1 MYARLFLIL
10 LALFSLDAKAQT
22 IQESVAFAIIGE
34 PKYAAGFSHFD
45 YVNPRAPKGGT
56 LTLAAIGTFD
66 NFNRYAL
73 RGNPAVR
80 TEALYDTLFTTSDD
94 EPGSYYPLIAER
106 ARYAEDYSWMEIAL
120 NPRARFHDGTPI
132 TARDVAFTFNK
143 FMTEGVPQFRLFY
156 KGTTVKAIAP
166 LTVRIDLGQPG
177 KENMLSLLSLP
188 VMPEAFWRQHKL
200 SDPLS
205 KPPLASG
212 PYRIS
217 AWRMG
222 QYLPIPGSPTTGRP
236 TCRSTAVA
244 GISIRCAMTIISTT
258 MSLSK
263 PLKREPSIAGKRPSP
278 KTGLPA
284 TSVATSAAATS
295 LKMSI
300 PIPRRRIPSGWRSIF
315 SARFLPIAGC
325 GRPLPWRSISNG

>member
-156 KGTTVKAIAP
+156 KDEEEIKVYLP
-166 LTVRIDLGQPG
+166 ELLGRDSRQLA
-177 KENMLSLLSLP
+177 KMTHIEVFREIFDEETKVLFSYEN
-188 VMPEAFWRQHKL
+188 R
-200 SDPLS
+200 DPLS
-205 KPPLASG
+205 H
-212 PYRIS
+212 
-217 AWRMG
+217 
-222 QYLPIPGSPTTGRP
+222 
-236 TCRSTAVA
+236 
-244 GISIRCAMTIISTT
+244 
-258 MSLSK
+258 
-263 PLKREPSIAGKRPSP
+263 
-278 KTGLPA
+278 
-284 TSVATSAAATS
+284 
-295 LKMSI
+295 
-300 PIPRRRIPSGWRSIF
+300 
-315 SARFLPIAGC
+315 SARWQCIDRTGEA
-325 GRPLPWRSISNG
+325 

>member
-222 QYLPIPGSPTTGRP
+222 QYITYSRSPTTGRP

>member
-222 QYLPIPGSPTTGRP
+222 QYITYSRVADYWAADLP
-236 TCRSTAVA
+236 

-300 PIPRRRIPSGWRSIF
+300 TIPRRRIPSGWRSIF

-325 GRPLPWRSISNG
+325 GRPLPWPSISNG

>member
-1 MYARLFLIL
+1 
-10 LALFSLDAKAQT
+10 
-22 IQESVAFAIIGE
+22 
-34 PKYAAGFSHFD
+34 
-45 YVNPRAPKGGT
+45 
-56 LTLAAIGTFD
+56 
-66 NFNRYAL
+66 
-73 RGNPAVR
+73 
-80 TEALYDTLFTTSDD
+80 
-94 EPGSYYPLIAER
+94 
-106 ARYAEDYSWMEIAL
+106 MEIAL
-120 NPRARFHDGTPI
+120 NPRARSSDGTPI

-212 PYRIS
+212 PYSHQRPANGAIY
-217 AWRMG
+217 
-222 QYLPIPGSPTTGRP
+222 YLFPGRRLLGGRP
-236 TCRSTAVA
+236 AGQSAVA

-263 PLKREPSIAGKRPSP
+263 PLKREPSIAGEETVAKNW
-278 KTGLPA
+278 GYPA
-284 TSVATSAAATS
+284 TSVATSAAVYIIKDEHTNTS
-295 LKMSI
+295 AQDTQWLAFNI
-300 PIPRRRIPSGWRSIF
+300 QRPI
-315 SARFLPIAGC
+315 LPIAGC